1 MRPDELGARG
11 PGRWVVALAVC
22 VVAAAGSFAL
32 TYTPVF
38 RATTIQVEGA
48 GSIGQRRLQTLSGV
62 RFGVN
67 VFRLDTAA
75 VERRLE
81 QDPRIETATVVRRL
95 PSTVVIDVT
104 VRVPVARIADGLGG
118 ADVVGADGT
127 RMGAATTGKPLPEL
141 VWAGGRIPN
150 QAGTRVAASAAA
162 AMSTDLRGRVR
173 RIVTAADGS
182 IRLLLRSGVPVSY
195 GPPTDLV
202 AKGQAVEAVL
212 RWASPQG
219 RAITAIDVNVPG
231 APTATVAGTTTT
243 VA

>member
-1 MRPDELGARG
+1 MRPDEAVVHR

-22 VVAAAGSFAL
+22 VAAGAGSFAL

-48 GSIGQRRLQTLSGV
+48 GSIGQHRLQTLSGV
-62 RFGVN
+62 RLGMN
-67 VFRLDTAA
+67 VFRLDTVA

-81 QDPRIETATVVRRL
+81 EDPRIETATVFRRL

-118 ADVVGADGT
+118 VDLVGADGA
-127 RMGAATTGKPLPEL
+127 RMGAATNGEPLPEL
-141 VWAGGRIPN
+141 VWAGGRIPDTT
-150 QAGTRVAASAAA
+150 GTRLAASAAA

-173 RIVTAADGS
+173 RIVTSAHGS

-195 GPPTDLV
+195 GPPTALT

-212 RWASPQG
+212 RWASLPG

-231 APTATVAGTTTT
+231 APTATVAGTTTA